1 MRTRGVLLT
10 AWNEVKSAVVQI
22 INRRPESMLKKLRPK
37 MAFNAPETLVTLQS
51 GVVDHLAFSGGL
63 LISIILTHLESP
75 RGSGEDS

>member
-1 MRTRGVLLT
+1 
-10 AWNEVKSAVVQI
+10 
-22 INRRPESMLKKLRPK
+22 MLKKLRPK